1 MCVLVLAQPD
11 FLSLSLFPS
20 LSLSPSSLPLSSL
33 PLLYKQEQIILRQTD
48 NKPTNKH
55 SIPTDSTTDTTLQQL
70 HKPVL
75 LHHNDVIHIS
85 R

>member
-11 FLSLSLFPS
+11 FLSLSLSPSFPLS
-20 LSLSPSSLPLSSL
+20 PSLPHLSLS
-33 PLLYKQEQIILRQTD
+33 LLYKQEQIILRQTD